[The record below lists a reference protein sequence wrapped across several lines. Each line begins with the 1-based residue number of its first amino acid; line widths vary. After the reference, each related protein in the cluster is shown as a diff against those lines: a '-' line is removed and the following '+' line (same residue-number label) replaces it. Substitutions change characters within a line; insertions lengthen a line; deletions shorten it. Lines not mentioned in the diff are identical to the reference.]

1 MKISKL
7 REQKGVTLIVLVT
20 IIIILLILAGVS
32 VAMLSGNNGIISNAF
47 KARSDNTVGDDIEQI
62 RASYSAEKMNLMR
75 KANGE
80 DYTVTAEALKGRLIA
95 DLHLDDDTNLSI
107 RSVTS
112 EDIEASRNTGD
123 SNDEV
128 IPEGSLRVTMPSKK
142 TYIVDSDGNTKLLSD
157 YMS

>member
-123 SNDEV
+123 S
-128 IPEGSLRVTMPSKK
+128 MMK
-142 TYIVDSDGNTKLLSD
+142 
-157 YMS
+157 